1 MEPNTCMHTYV
12 YVCRRVCLHTYVYVC
27 RRVCLRA
34 RKWTNE
40 CVSVRQCMSACFVSA
55 SLPISARVHVGVCVR
70 VCVRVC
76 VCVCV
81 GACAKETSCCVCG
94 SVRPP
99 FGVHQQRC
107 KRPCGECQRGCDISR
122 APKSAERS
130 RCSDRPDAACTCVR
144 VRVRG
149 RVFPPKSGHAKEARS
164 TRARKR
170 VCVSPRE
177 LLGSVCSFVRAVRA
191 CARVRV
197 CARVCVM
204 SGPILDHWRRC

>member
-1 MEPNTCMHTYV
+1 MQGRLRADGAECV
-12 YVCRRVCLHTYVYVC
+12 YACRRVC

-34 RKWTNE
+34 REWTNE

-70 VCVRVC
+70 VCV
-76 VCVCV
+76 CVCV
-81 GACAKETSCCVCG
+81 GACAKETSCCACG

-107 KRPCGECQRGCDISR
+107 KRPCGKCQRGCDISR

-149 RVFPPKSGHAKEARS
+149 CVFPPKSGHAQEARS

-177 LLGSVCSFVRAVRA
+177 LLGSVCSFVCA
-191 CARVRV
+191 CVCLCESV
-197 CARVCVM
+197 CACV
-204 SGPILDHWRRC
+204 